1 MGTVSLDQLANPANL
16 RACIDAT
23 ASMTGNSASM
33 VREAMA
39 DVLERQLCVRSD
51 DMEAVWRVG
60 RLLQVV
66 RVEAHSAPHGG
77 KRSR

>member
-1 MGTVSLDQLANPANL
+1 MTVSLEHLTNPANL
-16 RACIDAT
+16 RAFLHAT
-23 ASMTGNSASM
+23 SDMTGGSTSM
-33 VREAMA
+33 VLRAMVE
-39 DVLERQLCVRSD
+39 VLERQLCVRSD
-51 DMEAVWRVG
+51 DMEAVGRVG

>member
-1 MGTVSLDQLANPANL
+1 MTVSLGNLADFAKL
-16 RACIDAT
+16 RAFITAT
-23 ASMTGNSASM
+23 SGMTSASA
-33 VREAMA
+33 RMA
-39 DVLERQLCVRSD
+39 LRSVAEVLERQLCVRSD